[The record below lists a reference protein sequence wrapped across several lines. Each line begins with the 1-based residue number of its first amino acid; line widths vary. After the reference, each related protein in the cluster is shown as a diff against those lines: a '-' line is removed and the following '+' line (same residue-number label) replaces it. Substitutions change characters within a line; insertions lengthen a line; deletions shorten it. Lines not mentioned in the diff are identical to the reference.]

1 VQGNETIKNATSIL
15 DYVFRELAVSYIGRH
30 DLAHVEPS
38 DIGFDAMGKGVA
50 EGKAPAAGSH
60 AGDAPKAPA
69 PISAARYLSRG
80 FMRREVAN
88 VVVMPGPGTAR
99 SQTNGTHGMAL
110 AEARL
115 EVATEAATALLAAE
129 APPAPRAVAAGPDQR
144 TLARLKGYEG
154 DPCGECGNF
163 TLLRN
168 GTCLKCDSCGGTS
181 GCS

>member
-1 VQGNETIKNATSIL
+1 
-15 DYVFRELAVSYIGRH
+15 
-30 DLAHVEPS
+30 
-38 DIGFDAMGKGVA
+38 MGKGVD
-50 EGKAPAAGSH
+50 EGKRPLFDETAADDGD
-60 AGDAPKAPA
+60 AGDAPVRAPV
-69 PISAARYLSRG
+69 SVGRYLSRG
-80 FMRREVAN
+80 FVRREVAN
-88 VVVMPGPGTAR
+88 VVVMPGPGAVR
-99 SQTNGTHGMAL
+99 APNGSHGMAV

-115 EVATEAATALLAAE
+115 EMATEGATALLAAE
-129 APPAPRAVAAGPDQR
+129 APPAPRAVATDADPR